1 MNALAPGQISDFAQ
15 PSHDRCNLLNRSQHS
30 RGLLSTKLLQP
41 QEILRR
47 GFIFALALFSATLL
61 QAQSTPTAA
70 SSHPQ
75 PEIASHPDWPK
86 ANLADVAS
94 IESTVRAFF
103 SAISVPAGGK
113 IDLNRLRSLFVPG
126 GRIVDMREQSSSHPA
141 DLYLFTPE
149 EYAAMS
155 DSQTVTD
162 GFFDSNPA
170 NQVESFG
177 VIAHVYAT
185 FESRSNP
192 EDAKPF
198 ARGIKSFELLNS
210 GGRWHIV
217 QVYWDWERPD
227 NPIPERYLHDS
238 LR

>member
-15 PSHDRCNLLNRSQHS
+15 PLPRSLRFTEPIATQP
-30 RGLLSTKLLQP
+30 GLLFTKLLQP
-41 QEILRR
+41 QEILMS
-47 GFIFALALFSATLL
+47 GLIFALSLFSTTLL
-61 QAQSTPTAA
+61 PAQSTPAA
-70 SSHPQ
+70 PSSHPQ

-86 ANLADVAS
+86 ANPADVAS

-103 SAISVPAGGK
+103 SAISAPAGGK
-113 IDLNRLRSLFVPG
+113 IDRNRLRSLFVPG
-126 GRIVDMREQSSSHPA
+126 GRIVDMREQSSSHPP
-141 DLYLFTPE
+141 DIYLFTPE

-155 DSQTVTD
+155 DSHTVTK
-162 GFFDSNPA
+162 GFFDSNPG

-177 VIAHVYAT
+177 VIAHVYAR

-192 EDAKPF
+192 GDAEPF

-210 GGRWHIV
+210 GGRWYIV
-217 QVYWDWERPD
+217 QAYWDWERPD